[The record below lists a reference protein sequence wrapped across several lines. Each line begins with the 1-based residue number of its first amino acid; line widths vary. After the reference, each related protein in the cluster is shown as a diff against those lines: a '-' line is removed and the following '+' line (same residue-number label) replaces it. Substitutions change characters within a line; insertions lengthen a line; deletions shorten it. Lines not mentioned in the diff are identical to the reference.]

1 MATKTIKTQIGL
13 RRDTEANYELVKDTF
28 TPIKG
33 EICLV
38 ETATGVRMKVGDGTT
53 TYGGLSYLDTEV
65 LNQILALDANKQNKL
80 TAGSN
85 IIIDDNGVISA
96 TGAGGTGGGTTAH
109 VINEDTL
116 VFKNNGVENLS
127 LMIEKTCVADDFSDL
142 SFTYNEFT
150 FLLNNPQAYVVLHYD
165 NNNETVFSFA
175 LRQIKGVDVDQGIV
189 AVPDM
194 LNLYGGGKIGEN
206 PLNLLVR
213 IEYADDETLTTTVQP
228 VDIYETGVSNGSTGT
243 GGVTYIEGTGINI
256 ANNIIS
262 IDDTYVA
269 SKTYV
274 TDELAKVQTNLTQGD
289 GINIENDVVSVDTS
303 VIATQTYVND
313 QVSGKQD
320 ALTNGTGISL
330 ANNVVS
336 VDTTVIATQDYVS
349 GQVSGKQDTL
359 TNGDG
364 IKIENNIVSVDT
376 SVMATQD
383 YVSGQV
389 GGKQDTLT
397 SGTGIS
403 LVNNVISVDT
413 TVIATKDDLQDLP
426 TSSTPA
432 PSLTA
437 GTGID
442 ITDNVVSVDNT
453 IATQTYVNNQ
463 IAAQHQDLGSN
474 LFTLTNSGQF
484 TLVQQYAYQ
493 VGSLIFIHITF
504 RPTKAP
510 DATGM
515 FTFGKLSKKPKH
527 NHSCAIAAINESTG
541 NTITEGVTIKT
552 DGTITVHLTKS
563 TASSNYLFDLCC
575 CFCESN

>member
-65 LNQILALDANKQNKL
+65 LNQILALNTNKQDKL
-80 TAGSN
+80 TAGNN
-85 IIIDDNGVISA
+85 ITIDDNGVISA
-96 TGAGGTGGGTTAH
+96 TGGGGTGGGTTAH

-127 LMIEKTCVADDFSDL
+127 LMIEKTCLADDFSDL

-150 FLLNNPQAYVVLHYD
+150 FLLNNPQAYVVLYYNDGND
-165 NNNETVFSFA
+165 NVFSFA
-175 LRQIKGVDVDQGIV
+175 LRQIKGVDVDQGVV

-194 LNLYGGGKIGEN
+194 LNLYGGGKIGDN

-213 IEYADDETLTTTVQP
+213 IEYADDETLTTTVQQ
-228 VDIYETGVSNGSTGT
+228 VDIYETGVNSDSTGT
-243 GGVTYIEGTGINI
+243 TYTEGTGINI
-256 ANNIIS
+256 VDNAIS
-262 IDDTYVA
+262 IDETYVA

-274 TDELAKVQTNLTQGD
+274 ADELAKVQTNITQGN
-289 GINIENDVVSVDTS
+289 GIKIEND
-303 VIATQTYVND
+303 
-313 QVSGKQD
+313 
-320 ALTNGTGISL
+320 
-330 ANNVVS
+330 VVS
-336 VDTTVIATQDYVS
+336 VDTTVIATQ
-349 GQVSGKQDTL
+349 
-359 TNGDG
+359 
-364 IKIENNIVSVDT
+364 
-376 SVMATQD
+376 
-383 YVSGQV
+383 
-389 GGKQDTLT
+389 
-397 SGTGIS
+397 
-403 LVNNVISVDT
+403 
-413 TVIATKDDLQDLP
+413 
-426 TSSTPA
+426 
-432 PSLTA
+432 
-437 GTGID
+437 
-442 ITDNVVSVDNT
+442 
-453 IATQTYVNNQ
+453 TYVNDQ
-463 IAAQHQDLGSN
+463 IAEQHQDLGSN
-474 LFTLTNSGQF
+474 LFTLTNSDQF
-484 TLVQQYAYQ
+484 NLVQQHSYQ

-515 FTFGKLSKKPKH
+515 FTFGTLSKKPQH

-541 NTITEGVTIKT
+541 NTITEGATIKT

-563 TASSNYLFDLCC
+563 TASSNYLFDICC

>member
-1 MATKTIKTQIGL
+1 MAKTIKTQIGL

-80 TAGSN
+80 TAGNN

-96 TGAGGTGGGTTAH
+96 TGGGTGGGGTTAH

-150 FLLNNPQAYVVLHYD
+150 FLLNNPQAYVVLHYN

-194 LNLYGGGKIGEN
+194 LNLYGGGKVGEN

-243 GGVTYIEGTGINI
+243 GGVTYTEGTGINV
-256 ANNIIS
+256 ANNVIS
-262 IDDTYVA
+262 IDETYVA

-274 TDELAKVQTNLTQGD
+274 TDELAKVKTNLTQGD
-289 GINIENDVVSVDTS
+289 GIKIENDVV
-303 VIATQTYVND
+303 
-313 QVSGKQD
+313 
-320 ALTNGTGISL
+320 
-330 ANNVVS
+330 
-336 VDTTVIATQDYVS
+336 
-349 GQVSGKQDTL
+349 
-359 TNGDG
+359 
-364 IKIENNIVSVDT
+364 
-376 SVMATQD
+376 
-383 YVSGQV
+383 
-389 GGKQDTLT
+389 
-397 SGTGIS
+397 
-403 LVNNVISVDT
+403 SVDT
-413 TVIATKDDLQDLP
+413 TVIATKDDLKALP

-442 ITDNVVSVDNT
+442 ITDNVVSVDST
-453 IATQTYVNNQ
+453 IATQTYVNDQ
-463 IAAQHQDLGSN
+463 IAAQHKDLGSN

-484 TLVQQYAYQ
+484 TLVQQYSYQ

-504 RPTKAP
+504 KPTKAP

-515 FTFGKLSKKPKH
+515 FTFGTLSKKPKH

-541 NTITEGVTIKT
+541 NTITEGATIKT
-552 DGTITVHLTKS
+552 DGTITVHLTKN
-563 TASSNYLFDLCC
+563 TASSNYLFDICC

>member
-1 MATKTIKTQIGL
+1 
-13 RRDTEANYELVKDTF
+13 
-28 TPIKG
+28 
-33 EICLV
+33 
-38 ETATGVRMKVGDGTT
+38 
-53 TYGGLSYLDTEV
+53 
-65 LNQILALDANKQNKL
+65 
-80 TAGSN
+80 
-85 IIIDDNGVISA
+85 
-96 TGAGGTGGGTTAH
+96 
-109 VINEDTL
+109 
-116 VFKNNGVENLS
+116 
-127 LMIEKTCVADDFSDL
+127 MIEKTCVADDFSDL

-150 FLLNNPQAYVVLHYD
+150 FLLNNPQAYVVLHYS

-194 LNLYGGGKIGEN
+194 LNLYGGGKVGEN

-243 GGVTYIEGTGINI
+243 GGVTYTEGTGISI
-256 ANNIIS
+256 DNNIIS
-262 IDDTYVA
+262 IDETYVA

-274 TDELAKVQTNLTQGD
+274 TDELAKVKTNLTQGD
-289 GINIENDVVSVDTS
+289 GIKIEND
-303 VIATQTYVND
+303 
-313 QVSGKQD
+313 
-320 ALTNGTGISL
+320 
-330 ANNVVS
+330 VVS

-359 TNGDG
+359 TNG
-364 IKIENNIVSVDT
+364 
-376 SVMATQD
+376 
-383 YVSGQV
+383 
-389 GGKQDTLT
+389 
-397 SGTGIS
+397 TGIS
-403 LVNNVISVDT
+403 LVNNVVSVDT
-413 TVIATKDDLQDLP
+413 TVIATKDDLKDLP

-442 ITDNVVSVDNT
+442 ITDNVVSVDST
-453 IATQTYVNNQ
+453 IATQTYVNDQ
-463 IAAQHQDLGSN
+463 IAAQHKDLGSN

-484 TLVQQYAYQ
+484 TLVQQYSYQ

-515 FTFGKLSKKPKH
+515 FTFGTLSKKPKH

-541 NTITEGVTIKT
+541 NTITEGATIKT
-552 DGTITVHLTKS
+552 DGTITVHLTKN
-563 TASSNYLFDLCC
+563 TASSNYLFDICC